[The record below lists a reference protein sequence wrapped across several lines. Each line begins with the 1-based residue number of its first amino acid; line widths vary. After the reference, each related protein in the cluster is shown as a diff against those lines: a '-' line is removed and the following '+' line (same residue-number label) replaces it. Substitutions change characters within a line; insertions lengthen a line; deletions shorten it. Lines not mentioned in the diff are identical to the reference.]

1 MAVPD
6 TAEASVTDTSQPKP
20 WPADRTALRDR
31 LQTRGSVLMLRFTP
45 HHYSVSVYTTLKVSV
60 RKKCGLYT
68 LFSTVT
74 HKTACTAHLLF
85 VIRHTIFLLCSSFL
99 PCVCVSP
106 QVLAQQET
114 DRSKELPG
122 GFGSPQKSPRKS
134 PGSKLRS
141 DLQKTALTMRLATSA
156 SHVLT

>member
-31 LQTRGSVLMLRFTP
+31 LQTRGSVLILRFTP
-45 HHYSVSVYTTLKVSV
+45 HHYSVSVYTTLKVLV
-60 RKKCGLYT
+60 RKTFRLYT

-99 PCVCVSP
+99 LCVSTGVGP
-106 QVLAQQET
+106 AG
-114 DRSKELPG
+114 D
-122 GFGSPQKSPRKS
+122 
-134 PGSKLRS
+134 
-141 DLQKTALTMRLATSA
+141 
-156 SHVLT
+156 

>member
-45 HHYSVSVYTTLKVSV
+45 HHYSVSVYTTLV
-60 RKKCGLYT
+60 RVKFRLYT

-74 HKTACTAHLLF
+74 HKTAFTAHLLF

-99 PCVCVSP
+99 LCVSTGVGP
-106 QVLAQQET
+106 AG
-114 DRSKELPG
+114 D
-122 GFGSPQKSPRKS
+122 
-134 PGSKLRS
+134 
-141 DLQKTALTMRLATSA
+141 
-156 SHVLT
+156 